1 MFNFYNDMVHVHL
14 TGVGVPVVFGFEARR
29 LSVSERDGGVEVCFG
44 VQDDSAPL
52 VSGLDATLVTADIGS
67 AAGEPYYCIVCS
79 CY

>member
-1 MFNFYNDMVHVHL
+1 MVHVHL
-14 TGVGVPVVFGFEARR
+14 TEPDVGVPVLFGFEART

-44 VQDDSAPL
+44 VQDNSAPL
-52 VSGLDATLVTADIGS
+52 LSGLDATLVTEDIGN